1 MVILLQSVSRS
12 CNPQA
17 GFTSADVRALDL
29 QSFRVEVVIR
39 ITIDGLSGE
48 HLAQSD
54 RERVISLISGTRPR
68 GPPLHRNALRILK
81 ATEKFSTES
90 VCPPEKN
97 FLRASGR
104 QPSCDLRFSCFP
116 YLPQPKSQIPLTF
129 LLPSNFSL
137 QISQPPPPTRT
148 V

>member
-1 MVILLQSVSRS
+1 MVILLQSVSCS
-12 CNPQA
+12 GNPQA
-17 GFTSADVRALDL
+17 GFTSADVGALDL
-29 QSFRVEVVIR
+29 QSFRIVVIR

-68 GPPLHRNALRILK
+68 GPPLHPNALRILK
-81 ATEKFSTES
+81 ATKKFSTES
-90 VCPPEKN
+90 VRPPEKN